1 MANELHTLNVNSV
14 SYPITPTQLYLYG
27 SSNNSNYPLVF
38 ASGIGNSTNGSA
50 SVKNLYTDTEN
61 TIYYNPSA
69 NRLTLTGPIS
79 TSHASGTWLAG
90 TTTSAALNLTHSG
103 YGAVFSAPLKTG
115 RMSVSTYASSD
126 SKLYFNYFANDTI
139 TNGTNSADKQMHWD
153 GPTNTLTVTNLSGNA
168 SSATKLQTAR
178 SLWGQSFDGTANVS
192 GNISSTGNI
201 TPSAG
206 GTYNIGTKAN
216 YYERIYGRYIDT
228 NDGYYLRLC
237 AGGTERMTI
246 TTENGYIGIG
256 TTGPTQMLDVR
267 GNIVAYNGLLKSTNN
282 GNTVT
287 IGSSNSSWC
296 HFENSADIN
305 FYFNKGIHAVGGF
318 TVYNTSYG
326 LASTGALTVKTAS
339 VSSTLSVSGTSSFAG
354 KTTHNG
360 GIGTTTIAASSNAT
374 VGGTLAV
381 TGTSTFT
388 GHTTHSSGITVP
400 SSQRVNIG
408 SGYITYNGTTG
419 CLEISC

>member
-27 SSNNSNYPLVF
+27 SSSNSNYPLVF
-38 ASGIGNSTNGSA
+38 AGGIGNSTNGSA

-61 TIYYNPSA
+61 TIYYNPNS

-79 TSHASGTWLAG
+79 TSQASGTWLAG

-115 RMSVSTYASSD
+115 RMSVSTYASND

-201 TPSAG
+201 TSSADS
-206 GTYNIGTKAN
+206 TYDIGTSTNQYRYVVASWMGSGTNKKFSLGAN
-216 YYERIYGRYIDT
+216 YANHMYFT
-228 NDGYYLRLC
+228 TDG
-237 AGGTERMTI
+237 
-246 TTENGYIGIG
+246 NVGIG
-256 TTGPTQMLDVR
+256 TDSPTQKLDVR
-267 GNIVAYNGLLKSTNN
+267 GNIVAYNGLLKVTKNS
-282 GNTVT
+282 NTVT

>member
-27 SSNNSNYPLVF
+27 SSSNTDYPLVF
-38 ASGIGNSTNGSA
+38 AGGIGSSTSGSA
-50 SVKNLYTDTEN
+50 SVKNLYTDTAN
-61 TIYYNPSA
+61 TIYYNPNS

-79 TSHASGTWLAG
+79 TSHASGSWLAG
-90 TTTSAALNLTHSG
+90 TTTSAALNLTHSS

-126 SKLYFNYFANDTI
+126 SKLYFNYFSSDTI
-139 TNGTNSADKQMHWD
+139 SDGTNSADKQMHWD

-201 TPSAG
+201 TPSTDS
-206 GTYNIGTKAN
+206 TYDIGTSTKQYRYVIASWMGSGTNKNFALGAN
-216 YYERIYGRYIDT
+216 YANHMHFT
-228 NDGYYLRLC
+228 TDG
-237 AGGTERMTI
+237 
-246 TTENGYIGIG
+246 NVGIG
-256 TTGPTQMLDVR
+256 TDSPTQKLDVR
-267 GNIVAYNGLLKSTNN
+267 GNIVAFNGLFKSTKND
-282 GNTVT
+282 NTVT

-326 LASTGALTVKTAS
+326 LASTGALTAKTAS
-339 VSSTLSVSGTSSFAG
+339 ISSTLSVSGTSSFAG

-360 GIGTTTIAASSNAT
+360 GIGTTSITASGNAS
-374 VGGTLAV
+374 VGGTLSV
-381 TGTSTFT
+381 SGTSTFT
-388 GHTTHSSGITVP
+388 GHTTHNAGITVP
-400 SSQRVNIG
+400 NSQRVNVG
-408 SGYITYNGTTG
+408 SAYIIYNATTG